1 MTWTGKLS
9 WFLLAAAVVGS
20 GGLIVYVVH
29 TSSTG
34 GGTVEPPA
42 QTVPAFEPKTE
53 AYYLAHRAEMKARE
67 DDCTNRGISPFA
79 DTPEARD
86 CNAAAEAS
94 KQIFFGPGK

>member
-1 MTWTGKLS
+1 MTWAGKLS
-9 WFLLAAAVVGS
+9 WFLLTVAVVGC
-20 GGLIVYVVH
+20 GGLIVYVVR
-29 TSSTG
+29 TGSTG
-34 GGTVEPPA
+34 GGAVEPPA
-42 QTVPAFEPKTE
+42 QTVPAFEPKTQ

>member
-9 WFLLAAAVVGS
+9 WFLLAVAVVGC

-29 TSSTG
+29 TRSTG
-34 GGTVEPPA
+34 SDTIETPA
-42 QTVPAFEPKTE
+42 QAVPAFAPKTE
-53 AYYLAHRAEMKARE
+53 AYYLAHRGEMKARE

-86 CNAAAEAS
+86 CNAAAEAA